1 MSQTIT
7 EKGKTIDE
15 AVQKA
20 LETLSAERDQVDIK
34 VVQEPE
40 SGFIGI
46 FGKKEAIVEV
56 TLNAAF
62 DPEVQAEAYVEDESQ
77 KIQALASTFLSDMFN
92 AMDLD
97 VQISTAYETEDDVL
111 KIELSGDKM
120 GLLIGRR
127 GQTLDAIQYLTSLA
141 VNKQTDHH
149 IRISIDTEHYREK
162 RQQTLENLAHKMANK
177 VARSHRKFSLEP
189 MNPGE
194 RRIIHAT
201 LQDDGRVYTYSEGQD
216 PYRYVVIDLKE
227 NDQE

>member
-20 LETLSAERDQVDIK
+20 LTRLSAEKDQVDIH

-40 SGFIGI
+40 VGFIGL

-56 TLNAAF
+56 TLKESF
-62 DPEVQAEAYVEDESQ
+62 DPEKQAEAYVEDEADKVQ
-77 KIQALASTFLSDMFN
+77 KLASSFLSDMFQ
-92 AMDLD
+92 AMQLD
-97 VQISTAYETEDDVL
+97 VEIQTSYETEDDVL
-111 KIELSGDKM
+111 NIELSGDKM

-141 VNKQTDHH
+141 VNKKTDHH
-149 IRISIDTEHYREK
+149 VRVCINTEHYREK
-162 RQQTLENLAHKMANK
+162 RQQTLENLANKMANK

-201 LQDDGRVYTYSEGQD
+201 LQDDKRVYTYSEGQD